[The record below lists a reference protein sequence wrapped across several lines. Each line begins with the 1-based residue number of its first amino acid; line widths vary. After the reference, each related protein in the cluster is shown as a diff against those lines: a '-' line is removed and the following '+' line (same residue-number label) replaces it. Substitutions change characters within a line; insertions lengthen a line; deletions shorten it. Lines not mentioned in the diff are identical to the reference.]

1 MRHQRGKGGSWLG
14 SGFPRAVLS
23 VMLFIKTSVR
33 KWKLPDRR
41 GLGLP
46 INKGDTRKITWPR
59 GDRKYYIYQRF
70 AEYIPYIRFI
80 SCCYSCQIQKCSVN
94 IYLIIILSTKWNCFL
109 ITLKTI
115 FYSNNFKIWR
125 NNFQILLWRL

>member
-14 SGFPRAVLS
+14 SGFPRAVPT

-41 GLGLP
+41 GLGLH

-59 GDRKYYIYQRF
+59 GDQKYYIYQRSTVWR
-70 AEYIPYIRFI
+70 PHIRFI
-80 SCCYSCQIQKCSVN
+80 SCCCSCQFQKCLVR
-94 IYLIIILSTKWNCFL
+94 IVLNCFTFSQIKL
-109 ITLKTI
+109 LYNNILNGI
-115 FYSNNFKIWR
+115 FYLKNFELCID
-125 NNFQILLWRL
+125 ILYR